1 MSNYELCINLGSN
14 FTTIYKKNSGIV
26 LREPSVVLIDT
37 TNKNFKVINFGLD
50 ANKESGKLAT
60 NQVLVKPIIEGVIK
74 NFELT
79 KKMVIY
85 FLNKIV
91 KYSLIKPYI
100 KLIVCLPVA
109 LKSEQYEIYKN
120 LFYSIGFAKIKFVYN
135 SVCASLKENP
145 YFCLG
150 KANLLVD
157 IGAGKTEI
165 CSVVNNKII
174 SACSLNVGGELI
186 DKKIAEYL
194 LKTKNCVIS
203 QSIAENIKREIGSLY
218 ETDKS
223 SIEVLVQDLNSQTP
237 LNTIFTAKDI
247 SVPIYESYFK
257 ILQTIQVFINNS
269 SPEVAADIKN
279 DGIIL
284 YGGASL
290 ITGLEKFFKK
300 VLKISVFVMDEPE
313 VFAIKG
319 SGKLFSDSNLLEKI
333 CEEN

>member
-1 MSNYELCINLGSN
+1 MSNYELCIDLGSS
-14 FTTIYKKNSGIV
+14 FTTIYKKNSGVV

-37 TNKNFKVINFGLD
+37 SNKNLKVLSFGLE
-50 ANKESGKLAT
+50 ANKECGKLPN
-60 NQVLVKPIIEGVIK
+60 NQVLVKPIVEGVIK
-74 NFELT
+74 NFDLT

-85 FLNKIV
+85 YLNKIV
-91 KYSLIKPYI
+91 KFSLIKPYI
-100 KLIVCLPVA
+100 KLIVCLPVG
-109 LKSEQYEIYKN
+109 LNKEQYETYKK

-135 SVCASLKENP
+135 VVSSSLKENP

-165 CSVVNNKII
+165 CSMVNNKII
-174 SACSLNVGGELI
+174 SAISLNVGGELL
-186 DKKIAEYL
+186 DKKIVEHL

-203 QSIAENIKREIGSLY
+203 QKIAENIKREIGSLY

-223 SIEVLVQDLNSQTP
+223 SIEVSVKDLNSQSP
-237 LNTIFTAKDI
+237 QNIILTAKDL
-247 SVPIYESYFK
+247 SSPVYDCYFK

-269 SPEVAADIKN
+269 SPEVSTDIKN

-284 YGGASL
+284 YGGGSL

-300 VLKISVFVMDEPE
+300 VLKISVFVVDEPE

-319 SGKLFSDSNLLEKI
+319 SEKLFSDSNLLEKI